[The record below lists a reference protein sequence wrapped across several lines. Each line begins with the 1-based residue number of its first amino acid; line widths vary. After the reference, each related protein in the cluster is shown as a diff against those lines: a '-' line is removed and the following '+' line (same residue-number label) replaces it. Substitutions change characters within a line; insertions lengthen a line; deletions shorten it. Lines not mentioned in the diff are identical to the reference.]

1 MPTEQEK
8 LQQAINFVQALI
20 ADLKG
25 PDGKAPSREVALA
38 VTKLQE
44 ASFWLADAMNKIE
57 KT

>member
-8 LQQAINFVQALI
+8 LQQAINFINSLI

-25 PDGKAPSREVALA
+25 PDGKAPSREVALG

-44 ASFWLADAMNKIE
+44 ASFWLADAMSLIE